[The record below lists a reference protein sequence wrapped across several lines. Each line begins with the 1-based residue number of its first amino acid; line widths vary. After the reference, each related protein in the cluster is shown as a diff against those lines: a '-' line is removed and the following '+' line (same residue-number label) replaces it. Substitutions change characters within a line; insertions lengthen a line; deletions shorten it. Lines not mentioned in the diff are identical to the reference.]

1 MKNFTTCICILGLS
15 GTAFGVVVMD
25 QIGPDDGSGVGANIT
40 GCQNFEAAYDIY
52 DIATLD
58 NFTGAGE
65 NINMVEMVLNGWNGF
80 VDPSSVMGYNA
91 NLHSDPAAAATSLV
105 GDVATSYAD
114 AADATI
120 SASWM
125 GAGYNVSMPSAMTSA
140 AGTNWVSMIPD
151 NDFATGG
158 QTGTADG
165 LVGDGVLGWQAN
177 PGGGF
182 GMPGNMQEMT
192 GEAAYRVHGGAPADP
207 CTLPLPAVC
216 AADVDG
222 DGAVAVSDVLAIIGA
237 WGSCG
242 DGTFRPVGDIA
253 PMPNGDCCVNVGDV
267 LAVVGSWGT
276 DCAVYGG
283 CCLGDG
289 SCATETSAN
298 CAANGGVYFGD
309 NTTCADGTCAAAA
322 CCIDTA
328 CSMLTGDACAAMGGT
343 AHANDTCAT
352 WDCSVATPGDT
363 CADAIVAID
372 GANAF
377 DTSGMTAGADL
388 PTCAADAGAFGWTEP
403 TNDIWLSWTAT
414 YSDDYAIDTCDAASF
429 DTSVVVY
436 SDCNGTD
443 VACSG
448 DGTDLTGCQIYYSDL
463 VLSATAGS
471 TYYIRIGGWDA
482 TEMGAGTLNINIV
495 PPAVPGACCMQ
506 DGNCLDSLDDV
517 SCAAFGGVFAG
528 DGTLCADDPCAGAGG
543 DTCATATVA
552 ADGANAF
559 STLLATDSGY
569 GEPDETMCSGT
580 YLSWSSSPDMWMV
593 YTPASSGT
601 MTVSLCDAASYDT
614 SLVLYEGNDCA
625 ALTQVACNGDSTVE
639 TGCQTYYSGVYDH
652 PVTAGVSIYIR
663 LGGYNAAIGNGT
675 CTITLTGGDVIGACC
690 LADGSCADMN
700 SGDCAAAG
708 GAFDSTQMCA
718 TADCPTP
725 YSGCPAGAE
734 YECDAC
740 ALDGDDSALD
750 CNAGLNGPTGTEFQA
765 ITLGV
770 PVCGTGSVFL
780 DGPTGGQYRDLDWFT
795 NATLNAGGNFTIS
808 VGTSGMD
815 LLFGVVDNA
824 AGAFVEAFVLPGGF
838 EGSADYTALPPG
850 NYSILVG
857 PADWNTAW
865 TCASGLVDYTV
876 QLD

>member
-25 QIGPDDGSGVGANIT
+25 QIGPDDGTGIGANIT

-52 DIATLD
+52 DIATMD

-80 VDPSSVMGYNA
+80 VDPSGVMGYNS
-91 NLHSDPAAAATSLV
+91 NLHSAPAAAAISLV
-105 GDVATSYAD
+105 GDIATSYAD
-114 AADATI
+114 AASSTI
-120 SASWM
+120 SATWM
-125 GAGYNVSMPSAMTSA
+125 GAGFNVSMPSSMA
-140 AGTNWVSMIPD
+140 AAVGMNWVSMIPD

-158 QTGTADG
+158 QTGVADG

-182 GMPGNMQEMT
+182 GMPGNMAEML
-192 GEAAYRVHGGAPADP
+192 GEAAYRIHSGAAADP

-267 LAVVGSWGT
+267 LAVVGSWGM
-276 DCAVYGG
+276 DCNVYGG

-289 SCATETSAN
+289 SCATDTSAN

-322 CCIDTA
+322 CCITA
-328 CSMLTGDACAAMGGT
+328 QCSMLTGDACAAMGGT
-343 AHANDTCAT
+343 AHPNDTCVT
-352 WDCSVATPGDT
+352 WDCSVATPGDL
-363 CADAIVAID
+363 CADALVAID
-372 GANAF
+372 GANPF
-377 DTSGMTAGADL
+377 DTTAMTAGADI
-388 PTCAADAGAFGWTEP
+388 PTCAADAGAFGWTAP
-403 TNDIWLSWTAT
+403 TNDVWLSWTAT
-414 YSDDYAIDTCDAASF
+414 YTDDYAIDTCDAASF

-436 SDCNGTD
+436 DACGGAA

-448 DGTDLTGCQIYYSDL
+448 DGTALTGCQIFYSDL
-463 VLSATAGS
+463 VLAATAGS
-471 TYYIRIGGWDA
+471 TYYIRIGGFSAAD
-482 TEMGAGTLNINIV
+482 MGTGTLNINIV
-495 PPAVPGACCMQ
+495 PPPVPGACCMQ
-506 DGNCLDSLDDV
+506 DGNCLDGLDDV

-528 DGTLCADDPCAGAGG
+528 EATLCSDLPCAAAGG
-543 DTCATATVA
+543 DTCDTAVVA
-552 ADGANAF
+552 VDGPNAYDN
-559 STLLATDSGY
+559 TLFVDSGF
-569 GEPDETMCSGT
+569 GLPDDTMCAGT
-580 YLSWSSSPDMWMV
+580 YLDWGTSPDAWMV
-593 YTPASSGT
+593 YTPAGNGT
-601 MTVSLCDAASYDT
+601 VSVSLCDAAGVDT
-614 SLVLYEGNDCA
+614 SLVLYSGLACT

-639 TGCQTYYSGVYDH
+639 TGCQAYYSGVYDL
-652 PVTAGVSIYIR
+652 PVDGASDLYIR
-663 LGGYNAAIGNGT
+663 IGSWQGTSVGAGT
-675 CTITLTGGDVIGACC
+675 CTITFTPGDVVGACC
-690 LADGSCADMN
+690 LADGSCVDLN
-700 SGDCAAAG
+700 SASCLQAG
-708 GAFDSTQMCA
+708 GSFDSTQMCA
-718 TADCPTP
+718 TASCPQP
-725 YSGCPAGAE
+725 FAGCPAGAE

-740 ALDGDDSALD
+740 AIDGSDSALD
-750 CNAGLNGPTGTEFQA
+750 CNAGLNGVPPVYQA

-770 PVCGTGSVFL
+770 PVCGTGAVFL
-780 DGPTGGQYRDLDWFT
+780 DITGATYRDLDWFT

-808 VGTSGMD
+808 AGTSGMD

-824 AGAFVEAFVLPGGF
+824 LGAFVAAYVVPGGF
-838 EGSADYTALPPG
+838 SGSADFLALPAG
-850 NYSILVG
+850 DYSILVG
-857 PADWNTAW
+857 ANEWNTAW
-865 TCASGLVDYTV
+865 TCASGLVDYSV